1 MLLERYQILLANEG
15 AKRILSKPYGLELL
29 FVLAVCEA
37 ENADNGVEDS
47 YELLRHFAPRRA
59 AFSNFI
65 KTLESEGHIVKTV
78 SSIKA
83 SKNILRLSKDVGKAF
98 KAFKAFKAS

>member
-1 MLLERYQILLANEG
+1 MLWDRYKTLLTNRG

-29 FVLAVCEA
+29 FVLEACAA
-37 ENADNGVEDS
+37 ENADNGIEDT
-47 YELLRHFAPRRA
+47 YELLGHFAPRRA

-78 SSIKA
+78 SPIKA
-83 SKNILRLSKDVGKAF
+83 SKNILRLAKDVGKAF
-98 KAFKAFKAS
+98 KAFKAS